1 MEMTFSFDE
10 LEIQKS
16 VRRFVRSDLLP
27 IRKALEQSGEMPNPV
42 KEKFLSMGLLRSVFP
57 EPYGGVNGSFT
68 GFVMALKELSYG
80 SLVPSWLLFEN
91 FLLGYAILRYGS
103 EDLKNEI
110 LPGLISLET
119 IGGLAFTET
128 ETGSDPTQ
136 IRTVARKTEGGWI
149 LNGSK
154 RFITHSEIGDH
165 LILFARTGDAVT
177 AFLVETRNKGYRAGK
192 RESFIHATAFDNGD
206 IYLEDYFARDS
217 RVIGNAGQGFQILLE
232 SEAIGKVA
240 FSALFAGLAERALD
254 LALKY
259 ATTRAHRGTP
269 IGEKFQLTQL
279 KLAEMK
285 TKVEAMKA
293 YLFQVCAKVDR
304 GEEILME
311 AAVLKI
317 LTAGFVKEI
326 TAEAMEVH
334 GAYGLSQEY
343 EIGELYKTA
352 ISAQVVMGS
361 LDIQRVIIAKSL
373 LARARTGP

>member
-1 MEMTFSFDE
+1 MTFSFDE

-16 VRRFVRSDLLP
+16 VRRFVRTDLLP
-27 IRKALEQSGEMPNPV
+27 IRKGLEQSGEMPNPV

-68 GFVMALKELSYG
+68 GFVIALKELSYG

-103 EDLKNEI
+103 DDLKREI

-119 IGGLAFTET
+119 TGGLAFTET

-136 IRTVARKTEGGWI
+136 IRTLGRKTEGGWT

-154 RFITHSEIGDH
+154 RFITHSGIGDH

-177 AFLVETRNKGYRAGK
+177 AFLVEAHNEGYRAGK
-192 RESFIHATAFDNGD
+192 RESFIHAGTFDNGD
-206 IYLEDYFARDS
+206 LYLEDYFAHDN
-217 RVIGNAGQGFQILLE
+217 RVIGNVGQGFQILIE
-232 SEAIGKVA
+232 TEAIGKVA
-240 FSALFAGLAERALD
+240 FSALFVGLAERAMD
-254 LALKY
+254 LALEY

-269 IGEKFQLTQL
+269 IGEKFQMTQF
-279 KLAEMK
+279 KLAAMK

-304 GEEILME
+304 GDEILTE

-317 LTAGFVKEI
+317 LTAGGVKEI

-343 EIGELYKTA
+343 EIGDLYKTA

-361 LDIQRVIIAKSL
+361 LDIQRVIVARDM
-373 LARARTGP
+373 LARARIG